1 MSRRQACGID
11 TSMRY
16 RTMYVLEGFVL
27 GYVHIWWR
35 LCVKEAWLCGRVRD
49 FGVVSSRGS
58 RG

>member
-1 MSRRQACGID
+1 
-11 TSMRY
+11 MRY

-49 FGVVSSRGS
+49 FGGVSSRGS